1 MSTEA
6 SWVSGGLASPPHLC
20 EGTPFLPSPC
30 SPHPLH
36 RFLHHCFSQGP
47 AGPDTGPGPWD
58 TGPSLSHQAQSQST
72 HRRPAASLLEEKYSG
87 FESLIMKKA

>member
-30 SPHPLH
+30 SLGEQTGVTLGVPSSQASDPALPL
-36 RFLHHCFSQGP
+36 SV
-47 AGPDTGPGPWD
+47 
-58 TGPSLSHQAQSQST
+58 T
-72 HRRPAASLLEEKYSG
+72 HRVGSSLPSTAPMFFFFSTDFTL
-87 FESLIMKKA
+87 